1 MFLAIFHDGE
11 DARNTTE
18 FADTIKYLKS
28 DAVLAYPT
36 DTGYS
41 IGCALHSA
49 KATEKTTRIQLR
61 PADKP
66 FTLMCSDLEMVR
78 EYGVVD
84 EFAEFFLKQHLP
96 GPYTFILRATEK
108 VPKIIGTKREFVGI
122 RIPEYETTID
132 LINAMKSP
140 LLSSTVR
147 MESGPLVDPLSI
159 ARWYHGKIDGVI
171 DGGTIAPRVT
181 SVIDLSENS
190 VKVIR
195 EGAGPVNFFRSM

>member
-11 DARNTTE
+11 DARNSHEFTE
-18 FADTIKYLKS
+18 TIKYLKN
-28 DAVLAYPT
+28 DAVLSYPT

-41 IGCALHSA
+41 IGCDLHSA
-49 KATEKTTRIQLR
+49 KATEKVTRIQLR

-66 FTLMCSDLEMVR
+66 YTLMCSDLEMVR
-78 EYGVVD
+78 EYAVVD

-96 GPYTFILRATEK
+96 GPYTFILKATEK
-108 VPKIIGTKREFVGI
+108 VPKLAGTRREFVGI
-122 RIPEYETTID
+122 RIPEHETTLD
-132 LINAMKSP
+132 LIRAMKAP

-159 ARWYHGKIDGVI
+159 ARWYHGKIDGVV
-171 DGGTIAPRVT
+171 DGGTVSPRVT
-181 SVIDLSENS
+181 SVIDLSDHS